1 MTGRMKLSKMSY
13 LRCSKTWSYRWRK
26 NNLIRFFHPLI
37 SITVEVFQFLK
48 SKLISKK
55 LSAKKLLTLFMSRSQ
70 FKDFKRLR
78 GKNHKLW
85 ITGLTR
91 SWRVST
97 KQASWWPGL
106 KSWQLRTLLCKNDLS
121 ILHWWLKISNKT
133 VLLRSSNILI
143 LLKVMRT

>member
-55 LSAKKLLTLFMSRSQ
+55 LSAKKLLTWFMSRSL